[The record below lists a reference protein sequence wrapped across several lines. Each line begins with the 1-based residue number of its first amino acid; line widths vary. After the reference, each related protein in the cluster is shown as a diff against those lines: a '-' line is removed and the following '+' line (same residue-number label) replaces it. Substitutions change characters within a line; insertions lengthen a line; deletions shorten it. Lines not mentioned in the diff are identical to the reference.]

1 VADGR
6 VSRRSA
12 PVLSAQ
18 ARACSSGA
26 QVGPDDGEHLLRRGG
41 VRAHRRVHGQPVHQ
55 GVQPVRFLLD
65 VVPGTARSCQV
76 LDQAAA
82 AGAD

>member
-1 VADGR
+1 
-6 VSRRSA
+6 
-12 PVLSAQ
+12 
-18 ARACSSGA
+18 
-26 QVGPDDGEHLLRRGG
+26 
-41 VRAHRRVHGQPVHQ
+41 
-55 GVQPVRFLLD
+55 VQPVRFLLD